1 MAPVEPVQVP
11 APAQAGRFNAVWFG
25 FGFRREHAD
34 KAVSL
39 LHRAVTG
46 EPVTA
51 GDVAGSP
58 LGGCAVIHAGPY
70 RDLGTWP
77 AVLAHW
83 AGNATAQEEARP

>member
-1 MAPVEPVQVP
+1 M
-11 APAQAGRFNAVWFG
+11 
-25 FGFRREHAD
+25 
-34 KAVSL
+34 
-39 LHRAVTG
+39 TG